1 MPKGKYLIDT
11 NVLIYHVAG
20 SKESTDFINKVLAKK
35 SLNISIITKIEFL
48 GWNKHTPDGFQK
60 CKELI
65 ESANV
70 YPLDEDVA
78 QKVIELK
85 RTVRIKL
92 ADAVIAATAIL
103 NNLTLATIN
112 ISDFKMIEDIE
123 VVNPLSLPPASDDQK

>member
-1 MPKGKYLIDT
+1 M
-11 NVLIYHVAG
+11 
-20 SKESTDFINKVLAKK
+20 
-35 SLNISIITKIEFL
+35 NISIITKIEFL

-65 ESANV
+65 ESASV

-85 RTVRIKL
+85 RTARIKL